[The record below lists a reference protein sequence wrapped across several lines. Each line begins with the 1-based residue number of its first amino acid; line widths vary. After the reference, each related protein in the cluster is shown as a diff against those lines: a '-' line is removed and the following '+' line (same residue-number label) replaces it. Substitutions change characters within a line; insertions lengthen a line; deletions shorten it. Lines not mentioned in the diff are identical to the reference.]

1 MLKILTV
8 IGTRPEAIKL
18 APVVLELKRR
28 PTEFLCLVCATG
40 QHREL
45 LDQVLSVFG
54 IVPDHDLDLM
64 SHGQSLAQ
72 ITARAVEG
80 LDRII
85 ALENPDVVL
94 VQGDTT
100 TAFCGA
106 LAAYY
111 QKKKVGHVEAGL
123 RTGNKFAPFPEEI
136 NRRLVG
142 ALTDYHFAPTD
153 HARAALLSEGV
164 LSSSVFVTGNT
175 VIDALL
181 WVRERVHREV
191 PGLPAGLVKAIG
203 GNQVILVTGHR
214 RESFG
219 DGFEN
224 ICAAIRE
231 VADASPNVLF
241 IYPVHLN
248 PNVQEPVNRIL
259 GGHARIRLI
268 EPQAY
273 LPFVW
278 LMDRASI
285 VLTDSGGVQEEA
297 PSLGKPVLVM
307 RETTERPEGIAAG
320 NARLVGVQKEKIAGE
335 LLRLLN
341 HPEER
346 LAMAAAR
353 NPYGDGHAAG
363 RIAETLLHG
372 SQIANAS
379 GTTPGI
385 STPESELTVM
395 KAQLHT

>member
-28 PTEFLCLVCATG
+28 PGEFLSLVCATA

-136 NRRLVG
+136 NRRLGCV
-142 ALTDYHFAPTD
+142 D
-153 HARAALLSEGV
+153 R
-164 LSSSVFVTGNT
+164 
-175 VIDALL
+175 
-181 WVRERVHREV
+181 
-191 PGLPAGLVKAIG
+191 LPLCTHGS
-203 GNQVILVTGHR
+203 
-214 RESFG
+214 RESSAPFG
-219 DGFEN
+219 RGSKLECF
-224 ICAAIRE
+224 C
-231 VADASPNVLF
+231 
-241 IYPVHLN
+241 
-248 PNVQEPVNRIL
+248 NRQ
-259 GGHARIRLI
+259 H
-268 EPQAY
+268 
-273 LPFVW
+273 
-278 LMDRASI
+278 
-285 VLTDSGGVQEEA
+285 
-297 PSLGKPVLVM
+297 
-307 RETTERPEGIAAG
+307 G
-320 NARLVGVQKEKIAGE
+320 N
-335 LLRLLN
+335 
-341 HPEER
+341 
-346 LAMAAAR
+346 
-353 NPYGDGHAAG
+353 
-363 RIAETLLHG
+363 
-372 SQIANAS
+372 
-379 GTTPGI
+379 
-385 STPESELTVM
+385 
-395 KAQLHT
+395 